1 MKICIL
7 DGDQADNESEEEFV
21 EFLGND
27 DLVHFLLFAFHP
39 NTASFVN
46 TLVKKLETSKNKE
59 IWFRNIE
66 WGDYFW
72 YFVSIPKNKI
82 DTATLVAARKRLR
95 VLDGIQTIVIGNKK
109 LLFPIKKRENICTL
123 ISKKPTEN

>member
-1 MKICIL
+1 MKIYISN
-7 DGDQADNESEEEFV
+7 DEGFNNEPEEKFV

-46 TLVKKLETSKNKE
+46 TLVKKLGVNKNKE

-72 YFVSIPKNKI
+72 YFVSIPKKKI
-82 DTATLVAARKRLR
+82 DTATKVAVEKNLI
-95 VLDGIQTIVIGNKK
+95 VLHGIQTIVIGDER
-109 LLFPIKKRENICTL
+109 LLFPIKNRKSIYTL
-123 ISKKPTEN
+123 INKR